1 VRHFSELGAV
11 VARDVRVMRQRVM
24 RQRVM
29 RQRVMRQRVMRQRV
43 MRRTNRQLAFAG

>member
-1 VRHFSELGAV
+1 
-11 VARDVRVMRQRVM
+11 
-24 RQRVM
+24 VM